1 MSKENLLEARRL
13 CTWVDVPD
21 LEFTAKGTN
30 KKVVSIDLVQ
40 ISWILLVV
48 NLMSNRLASCLNI
61 DIDNEHLLVVE
72 TGDCQNRG

>member
-1 MSKENLLEARRL
+1 MSKENLLEARCL
-13 CTWVDVPD
+13 CTRVDVPD
-21 LEFTAKGTN
+21 LKFTVKGTD

-61 DIDNEHLLVVE
+61 DIDN
-72 TGDCQNRG
+72 